1 MSELDEIDRQL
12 LSLLKANARTPTTT
26 LARQLNTARTTIIAR
41 IQRLEKTGVI
51 AGYGVRL
58 GQTDNDRSL
67 RAYCALFV
75 EPKQGPQVVKRLERF
90 PDIES
95 LAAVSGVWDY
105 MALIKAESPER
116 LDKVLDEIGAIEGVK
131 QTTTAVLLARKID
144 RRS

>member
-1 MSELDEIDRQL
+1 MQDLDYIDRQL
-12 LSLLKANARTPTTT
+12 LSLLKANARSPTTT
-26 LARQLNTARTTIIAR
+26 LAKQLGLARTTVLAR
-41 IQRLEKTGVI
+41 IQRLEKSGVI

-58 GQTDNDRSL
+58 GQAENDRSL

-75 EPKQGPQVVKRLERF
+75 EPKAGPQVVKRLERF
-90 PDIES
+90 PEIES

-105 MALIKAESPER
+105 MALLRAESPER

-144 RRS
+144 RRG